1 MDIEH
6 RIYLIKKFL
15 DHRLT
20 PAEEEEFQ
28 LWLKADQRNVGLV
41 ERICDRK
48 ETSERMEFYSRLQES
63 EEADWNV
70 ICRKAGV
77 EGKRKRLYL
86 RMIQYAA
93 VVALVFGVGYAA
105 VQVFSLKQAQTVAIT
120 SADSIVPG
128 VHRAIVELADG
139 ECVILGD
146 SLNLQSRKIE
156 GGELLETRSEL
167 VIAADSAGLGKS
179 GNHKIIVPR
188 GAEYQIVLADG
199 TRVWLNSDSRLE
211 FPAAFGNRERVVK
224 LAGEAYFDV
233 VHDAGRPFRVQTDQA
248 TVQVLGTSFNV
259 STYGGVNQTTL
270 VSGSVE
276 LNLAQRSYRLK
287 PGEQGVVQNGRVE
300 VKEVDVR
307 EFVAWKDG
315 LFVFRNRR
323 LEEVLTTLGRWYDL
337 QVFYQNE
344 RLKDLHFT
352 GNIPRHASV
361 GDVLVFLEETELLK
375 FEIKGK
381 TLVVREK

>member
-15 DHRLT
+15 DHTLT
-20 PAEEEEFQ
+20 SLEEEEFQ
-28 LWLKADQRNVGLV
+28 LWLKADRRNADLV

-48 ETSERMEFYSRLQES
+48 ETGERMVFYSRLQES
-63 EEADWNV
+63 EEADWNL

-77 EGKRKRLYL
+77 ESKRKKLYL

-105 VQVFSLKQAQTVAIT
+105 VQVFSLKQVQTVAIT

-139 ECVILGD
+139 ESVILGD
-146 SLNLQSRKIE
+146 SLNLQSRKFE
-156 GGELLETRSEL
+156 GGELLEMRSEL
-167 VIAADSAGLGKS
+167 VIAADSTGLNKS

-287 PGEQGVVQNGRVE
+287 PGEQGVVQHGRVE
-300 VKEVDVR
+300 VKEVNVR